1 MSIPAL
7 NTGLNGISLGLG
19 NLRRDAS
26 AIAQAV
32 GDTQSQDSATQSTD
46 VAASLVNLKLDT
58 LQVQA
63 SVKVVETVHDI
74 IGSLLDVT
82 A

>member
-7 NTGLNGISLGLG
+7 NAGINGIQLGLNHM
-19 NLRRDAS
+19 RRDAS
-26 AIAQAV
+26 AVAQAV
-32 GDTQSQDSATQSTD
+32 NPDSNPTTEVTNA
-46 VAASLVNLKLDT
+46 LVNLKADS

-63 SVKVVETVHDI
+63 SSRVIETVHDL

>member
-7 NTGLNGISLGLG
+7 NAGIYGIQHGLN
-19 NLRRDAS
+19 NMRRDAS
-26 AIAQAV
+26 AVAQAITGDNDRPV
-32 GDTQSQDSATQSTD
+32 GVTD
-46 VAASLVNLKLDT
+46 ALVNLKADT

-63 SVKVVETVHDI
+63 SSRVVETVHDL